1 MHGSEQIAEKALPTR
16 LRAMAFNIKA
26 GLFRLERIGRNV
38 LDGEMT
44 RFGVGAALAQAPVI
58 AESRTK
64 LWTEANDA
72 ERPLL
77 VGKIHNLRIALR
89 GIDGVEIPAG
99 RVFSFWAQIGRP
111 TRLRGFVA
119 GRELRE
125 GCVIPSVGGGLCQL
139 SNALYDAALK
149 AGFDIVER
157 HAHTQVIPG
166 SLAEVGRDAT
176 VFWNYVDL
184 RFRAPMAFR
193 IEADMDAEHLV
204 LRLRAVAA
212 KKTDLAPLP
221 KSFSRGIKKG
231 PNNCL
236 SCNVIQCFRHAA
248 PAEARAANAV
258 GETAFL
264 VDGFVPEFDAYLQ
277 ATRRGGDSLFV
288 PLDGR
293 RFDKPNYA
301 WSSAGF
307 AKVRTSTLATL
318 LRAWRSRRLADQG
331 AARQQALLASAE
343 RLARSYARRLPP
355 EATHVVVAQTL
366 LPYLWRDG
374 HLKGRSFDV
383 LMTALP
389 MGVLQ
394 QRLDNAAKLHPQ
406 SKTLGDFRADPSLV
420 AAEAAALERARKIVT
435 AHADIAAL
443 FPMKAVMLEWIMPR
457 AAPAA
462 RTGGAGAKV
471 PAAKP
476 RIVFPAATLGRKGAY
491 ELRAALEGL
500 DVTLV
505 LAGADHEGADFWS
518 GFDVERCRPGPD
530 LFTGASAVVL
540 PAFVEHN
547 PRALLRARAAGV
559 PVIASRECGLP
570 RMPGLRL
577 VPAGDVSA
585 LSAALLS
592 VLGWD
597 EPTFAHAA

>member
-1 MHGSEQIAEKALPTR
+1 MQGQEHSKKPLPTR
-16 LRAMAFNIKA
+16 LDALAFRVKA
-26 GLFRLERIGRNV
+26 GLFRLDRARRN
-38 LDGEMT
+38 LFDGDAV
-44 RFGVGAALAQAPVI
+44 RFTAGFALAEAPVVG
-58 AESRTK
+58 ESKTK

-77 VGKIHNLRIALR
+77 VGKIHNLRLALR
-89 GIDGVEIPAG
+89 HIDGVEIPAG
-99 RVFSFWAQIGRP
+99 RIFSFWSHVGRP

-149 AGFDIVER
+149 AGFEIVER

-184 RFRAPMAFR
+184 RFRAATAFR
-193 IEADMDAEHLV
+193 IEADMDADHLV
-204 LRLRAVAA
+204 LRFRAVASERTA
-212 KKTDLAPLP
+212 LPPLP
-221 KSFSRGIKKG
+221 KSYSRGIKAGKG

-236 SCNVIQCFRHAA
+236 SCNVVQCFRHVA
-248 PAEARAANAV
+248 PAAAHT
-258 GETAFL
+258 GETAYL
-264 VDGFVPEFDAYLQ
+264 VDGFVPEFDAHIQ
-277 ATRRGGDSLFV
+277 ATRRDGDTLFV
-288 PLDGR
+288 PLDGK
-293 RFDKPNYA
+293 RFKKPNYA
-301 WSSAGF
+301 WTIAGF
-307 AKVRTSTLATL
+307 AKLRTSTLATL
-318 LRAWRSRRLADQG
+318 LRAWKSRRLADQG
-331 AARQQALLASAE
+331 AARQQALLDGAE
-343 RLARSYARRLPP
+343 RLARGYARRLAP
-355 EATHVVVAQTL
+355 EATHLVVAQNL

-394 QRLDNAAKLHPQ
+394 QRLDRAAKLHPD
-406 SKTLGDFRADPSLV
+406 SKTLGDFRADPALV
-420 AAEAAALERARKIVT
+420 AAEAAALELARKVVT

-443 FPMKAVMLEWIMPR
+443 FPTKSVALEWIAPQAVPA
-457 AAPAA
+457 AAPASGK
-462 RTGGAGAKV
+462 TAK
-471 PAAKP
+471 A

-491 ELRAALEGL
+491 ELRAALKGL

-505 LAGADHEGADFWS
+505 ITGADHEGADFWN
-518 GFDVERCRPGPD
+518 GIEIERRRPGPD
-530 LFTGASAVVL
+530 AFAGAAAIVL

-547 PRALLRARAAGV
+547 PRALLRAHAVGV

-570 RMPGLRL
+570 RAAGVSL

-585 LSAALLS
+585 LSAALLA

-597 EPTFAHAA
+597 KPTLAHAA

>member
-1 MHGSEQIAEKALPTR
+1 MHGTEHSAKKPLPTR
-16 LRAMAFNIKA
+16 LDALAFRVKA
-26 GLFRLERIGRNV
+26 GLFRLERIGRNA
-38 LDGEMT
+38 LNRDMT
-44 RFGVGAALAQAPVI
+44 RFSAGTALADAPVV
-58 AESRTK
+58 AESKTK
-64 LWTEANDA
+64 LWTEASDA

-89 GIDGVEIPAG
+89 GIDGVEVPAG
-99 RVFSFWAQIGRP
+99 RVFSFWAHIGRP

-184 RFRAPMAFR
+184 RFRSATAFR

-204 LRLRAVAA
+204 LRFRAIADKKAA
-212 KKTDLAPLP
+212 LGPLP
-221 KSFSRGIKKG
+221 KSFSRGIRKG

-236 SCNVIQCFRHAA
+236 SCNVIQCFRHVA
-248 PAEARAANAV
+248 PTATRT

-264 VDGFVPEFDAYLQ
+264 VDGLVPEFDAHIQ
-277 ATRRGGDSLFV
+277 ATRRDGDTLFV

-293 RFDKPNYA
+293 RFKKPNYA
-301 WSSAGF
+301 WTTAGF
-307 AKVRTSTLATL
+307 AKVRGSTLATL
-318 LRAWRSRRLADQG
+318 LRAWKSRRLADQG

-355 EATHVVVAQTL
+355 EATHLVVAQSL
-366 LPYLWRDG
+366 LPHLWRDG

-383 LMTALP
+383 LMPALP
-389 MGVLQ
+389 MGELQ
-394 QRLDNAAKLHPQ
+394 QRLDAAAARHAE
-406 SKTLGDFRADPSLV
+406 SKTLGDFRADPALV
-420 AAEAAALERARKIVT
+420 AAEAGALERARKIVT
-435 AHADIAAL
+435 AHAEIAAL
-443 FPMKAVMLEWIMPR
+443 FPTKAVTLEWSAPT
-457 AAPAA
+457 AVPAA
-462 RTGGAGAKV
+462 AAVQGIKAA
-471 PAAKP
+471 AAKP

-491 ELRAALEGL
+491 ELRAALKGL

-505 LAGADHEGADFWS
+505 LAGAEHEGADFWQ
-518 GFDVERCRPGPD
+518 GFDVERRRPGPD
-530 LFTGASAVVL
+530 LLAGASAVVL

-547 PRALLRARAAGV
+547 PRALLRARAAGI

-570 RMPGLRL
+570 RMPGVCL
-577 VPAGDVSA
+577 VPAGDISA

-592 VLGWD
+592 VLGWTK
-597 EPTFAHAA
+597 PTLAHAA

>member
-1 MHGSEQIAEKALPTR
+1 MEGQEHSTKPLPTR
-16 LRAMAFNIKA
+16 LDALAFRVKA
-26 GLFRLERIGRNV
+26 SLFRLDRSRRNAF
-38 LDGEMT
+38 DRDAI
-44 RFGVGAALAQAPVI
+44 RFSPGAALAAAPVV
-58 AESRTK
+58 AESKTK

-77 VGKIHNLRIALR
+77 VGKIHNLRLALR
-89 GIDGVEIPAG
+89 HIDGVEIPAG
-99 RVFSFWAQIGRP
+99 RIFSFWAHIGRP

-149 AGFDIVER
+149 AGFEIVER

-204 LRLRAVAA
+204 LRFRAVAA
-212 KKTDLAPLP
+212 EKAALKPLP
-221 KSFSRGIKKG
+221 KSYSRGLRVGKG

-236 SCNVIQCFRHAA
+236 SCNVAQCFRHVAPTAA
-248 PAEARAANAV
+248 QR

-264 VDGFVPEFDAYLQ
+264 VDGFVPEFDAHIQ
-277 ATRRGGDSLFV
+277 ATRRDGDALFV
-288 PLDGR
+288 PLDGK
-293 RFDKPNYA
+293 RFKKPNYA
-301 WSSAGF
+301 WTNTGF
-307 AKVRTSTLATL
+307 AKVRASTLATL
-318 LRAWRSRRLADQG
+318 LRAWKSRRLADQG
-331 AARQQALLASAE
+331 ARRQRALLESAE

-355 EATHVVVAQTL
+355 EATHLVVAQTL

-389 MGVLQ
+389 MGALQ
-394 QRLDNAAKLHPQ
+394 QRLDAAAALHPE
-406 SKTLGDFRADPSLV
+406 SKTLGDFRADPALV
-420 AAEAAALERARKIVT
+420 AAEAAALARARKIVT
-435 AHADIAAL
+435 AHAEIAAL
-443 FPMKAVMLEWIMPR
+443 FPTKAVALEWIAPK

-462 RTGGAGAKV
+462 GTKA
-471 PAAKP
+471 PAAKA

-491 ELRAALEGL
+491 ELRAALKGL

-505 LAGADHEGADFWS
+505 LAGADHEGADFWQ
-518 GFDVERCRPGPD
+518 GFDVERRRPGSD
-530 LFTGASAVVL
+530 LLAGATAVVL

-570 RMPGLRL
+570 RMPGVSL

-585 LSAALLS
+585 LSAALVA
-592 VLGWD
+592 VLGWS
-597 EPTFAHAA
+597 ESALAHAA

>member
-1 MHGSEQIAEKALPTR
+1 MQGREHSKKPLSTR
-16 LRAMAFNIKA
+16 LDAIAFRVKA
-26 GLFRLERIGRNV
+26 GLFRLDRARRNAF
-38 LDGEMT
+38 DGDAV
-44 RFGVGAALAQAPVI
+44 RFTAGFALAEAPVV
-58 AESRTK
+58 AETKTK

-77 VGKIHNLRIALR
+77 VGKIHNLRLALR
-89 GIDGVEIPAG
+89 RIDGVEIPAG
-99 RVFSFWAQIGRP
+99 RIFSFWAHVGRP

-149 AGFDIVER
+149 AGFEIVER
-157 HAHTQVIPG
+157 HAHTLVIPG

-193 IEADMDAEHLV
+193 IETDMDAEHLV
-204 LRLRAVAA
+204 LRFRAVAA
-212 KKTDLAPLP
+212 EKAALPLLP
-221 KSFSRGIKKG
+221 KSYSRGLKAGKG

-236 SCNVIQCFRHAA
+236 SCNVVQCFRHVA
-248 PAEARAANAV
+248 PAAART

-264 VDGFVPEFDAYLQ
+264 LDGLVPEFNAHIQ
-277 ATRRGGDSLFV
+277 ATRRVGDTLFV
-288 PLDGR
+288 PLDGK
-293 RFDKPNYA
+293 RFKKPNYA
-301 WSSAGF
+301 WTSAGF

-318 LRAWRSRRLADQG
+318 LRALKSRRLADQG
-331 AARQQALLASAE
+331 ALRQKALLESAE
-343 RLARSYARRLPP
+343 RLARSYARRLAP
-355 EATHVVVAQTL
+355 EATHLVVAQNL

-389 MGVLQ
+389 MGTLQ
-394 QRLDNAAKLHPQ
+394 QRLDAAAKRHPE
-406 SKTLGDFRADPSLV
+406 SKTLGDFRADPALV

-443 FPMKAVMLEWIMPR
+443 FPTKAVTLEWIAPK

-462 RTGGAGAKV
+462 APAQGIQT
-471 PAAKP
+471 PAAKA

-491 ELRAALEGL
+491 ELRAALKGL

-505 LAGADHEGADFWS
+505 LTGADHEGAEFWR
-518 GFDVERCRPGPD
+518 GFDVERHRPGPD
-530 LFTGASAVVL
+530 LLAGVSAVVL

-570 RMPGLRL
+570 RQPGVCL

-597 EPTFAHAA
+597 KPTFAHAA

>member
-1 MHGSEQIAEKALPTR
+1 MPGQEHSTKPLPTR
-16 LRAMAFNIKA
+16 REALAFRVKA
-26 GLFRLERIGRNV
+26 SLFRLDRARRNAFDRNAV
-38 LDGEMT
+38 RFAPGFALGE
-44 RFGVGAALAQAPVI
+44 APVV
-58 AESRTK
+58 AESKTK

-77 VGKIHNLRIALR
+77 VGKIHNLRLALR
-89 GIDGVEIPAG
+89 RIDGVEIPAG
-99 RVFSFWAQIGRP
+99 RIFSFWAHIGRP
-111 TRLRGFVA
+111 TRWRGFVA

-149 AGFDIVER
+149 AGFEIVER

-204 LRLRAVAA
+204 LRFRAVAA
-212 KKTDLAPLP
+212 EKAALPPLP
-221 KSFSRGIKKG
+221 KSYSRGLRHEKG

-236 SCNVIQCFRHAA
+236 SCNVLQCFRHVA
-248 PAEARAANAV
+248 PAAHAA

-264 VDGFVPEFDAYLQ
+264 VDGFVPEFDAHIQ
-277 ATRRGGDSLFV
+277 ATRAAVDTLFHL
-288 PLDGR
+288 LDGR
-293 RFDKPNYA
+293 RFRKPNYA
-301 WSSAGF
+301 WTTVGF
-307 AKVRTSTLATL
+307 AKLRSSTLATL

-331 AARQQALLASAE
+331 AARQQALLDGAE
-343 RLARSYARRLPP
+343 RLARSYGRRLPP
-355 EATHVVVAQTL
+355 EATHLVVAQTL
-366 LPYLWRDG
+366 LPHLWRDG

-389 MGVLQ
+389 MGELQ
-394 QRLDNAAKLHPQ
+394 QRLDRAAKLHPE
-406 SKTLGDFRADPSLV
+406 SKTLGDFRADPALV
-420 AAEAAALERARKIVT
+420 AAEAAALQRARKIVT

-443 FPMKAVMLEWIMPR
+443 FPTKAVALEWT
-457 AAPAA
+457 APQSA
-462 RTGGAGAKV
+462 

-476 RIVFPAATLGRKGAY
+476 EAGAKPRVIFPAATLGRKGAY
-491 ELRAALEGL
+491 ELRAALKGL

-505 LAGADHEGADFWS
+505 LAGAEHEGADFWQ
-518 GFDVERCRPGPD
+518 GYDIERRRPGPD
-530 LFTGASAVVL
+530 LLAGASVVVL

-547 PRALLRARAAGV
+547 PRAMLRARAAGV

-570 RMPGLRL
+570 RMQGVSQ

-585 LSAALLS
+585 LSAALLA
-592 VLGWD
+592 VLGWNN
-597 EPTFAHAA
+597 PTLAHAA

>member
-1 MHGSEQIAEKALPTR
+1 MQGQEHSKKPLPTR
-16 LRAMAFNIKA
+16 LDALAFGVKA
-26 GLFRLERIGRNV
+26 GLFRLDRARRN
-38 LDGEMT
+38 LFDGDAV
-44 RFGVGAALAQAPVI
+44 RFTAGFALAGAPVV

-77 VGKIHNLRIALR
+77 VGKIHNLRLALR
-89 GIDGVEIPAG
+89 HIDGVEIPAG
-99 RVFSFWAQIGRP
+99 RIFSFWAHVGRP

-149 AGFDIVER
+149 AGFEIVER

-184 RFRAPMAFR
+184 RFRAARAFR
-193 IEADMDAEHLV
+193 IEADMDADHLV
-204 LRLRAVAA
+204 LRFRALAGEKAA
-212 KKTDLAPLP
+212 MPPLP
-221 KSFSRGIKKG
+221 KSYSRGLKAGKG

-236 SCNVIQCFRHAA
+236 SCNVVQCFRHVPPAA
-248 PAEARAANAV
+248 AQT

-264 VDGFVPEFDAYLQ
+264 VDGLVPEFDAHIQ
-277 ATRRGGDSLFV
+277 ATRRDGDTLFV
-288 PLDGR
+288 PLDGK
-293 RFDKPNYA
+293 RFGKPNYA
-301 WSSAGF
+301 WTTAGF
-307 AKVRTSTLATL
+307 AKIRTSTLATL
-318 LRAWRSRRLADQG
+318 LRAWQSRRLADQG
-331 AARQQALLASAE
+331 AARQRALLTSAE
-343 RLARSYARRLPP
+343 RLARSYARRLAP
-355 EATHVVVAQTL
+355 EATHVVVAQSL

-383 LMTALP
+383 LMAALP
-389 MGVLQ
+389 MGELQ
-394 QRLDNAAKLHPQ
+394 QRLDRAAKLHPE
-406 SKTLGDFRADPSLV
+406 SKTLGDFRADPALV

-435 AHADIAAL
+435 AHADVAAL
-443 FPMKAVMLEWIMPR
+443 FPTKAVALAWAAPS
-457 AAPAA
+457 AAPARSVA
-462 RTGGAGAKV
+462 PAG
-471 PAAKP
+471 KP

-491 ELRAALEGL
+491 ELRAALKGL

-505 LAGADHEGADFWS
+505 IAGAGHEGADFWS
-518 GFDVERCRPGPD
+518 GFDVERRRPGPD
-530 LFTGASAVVL
+530 LLAGASAVVL

-570 RMPGLRL
+570 RQPGVSL

-585 LSAALLS
+585 LSAALLA

-597 EPTFAHAA
+597 KSALSHAA